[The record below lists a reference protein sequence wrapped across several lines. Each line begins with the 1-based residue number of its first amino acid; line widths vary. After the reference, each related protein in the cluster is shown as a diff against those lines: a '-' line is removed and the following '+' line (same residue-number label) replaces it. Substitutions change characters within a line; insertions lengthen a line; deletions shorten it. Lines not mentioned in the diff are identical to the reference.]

1 MGTEGAEGRG
11 GDGAL
16 GLEEGGTGVFLG
28 GAGEGV
34 CCGMGVDSGCL
45 GVAFG
50 VASGLIIFFGEGSG
64 FGGAGVGFV
73 NCFFGEVSGGL
84 GVGFGLGRDT
94 GF

>member
-1 MGTEGAEGRG
+1 MGTEGTEGRG

-16 GLEEGGTGVFLG
+16 GLVGGGTGVFLG
-28 GAGEGV
+28 GAGEAV
-34 CCGMGVDSGCL
+34 RCGMGVDSGCL

-50 VASGLIIFFGEGSG
+50 VASGLVIFFLGVAG

-73 NCFFGEVSGGL
+73 ICFLGGVSGGL
-84 GVGFGLGRDT
+84 GVGFGFGRDT